1 MEIILFGVPAAGI
14 IIGLVQLFKHMGMP
28 VGLAPWVAGGLSA
41 AASAIALVLEMYPES
56 APYLEALVGA
66 VLLWLSLTAVYDK
79 GKDLLKE

>member
-1 MEIILFGVPAAGI
+1 
-14 IIGLVQLFKHMGMP
+14 
-28 VGLAPWVAGGLSA
+28 VAGGLSA